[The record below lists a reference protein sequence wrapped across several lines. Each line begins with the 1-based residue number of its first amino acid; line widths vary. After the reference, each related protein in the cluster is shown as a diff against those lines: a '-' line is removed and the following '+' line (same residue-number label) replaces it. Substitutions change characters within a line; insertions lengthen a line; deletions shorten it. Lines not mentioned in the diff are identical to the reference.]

1 MYFLKD
7 FEFSSS
13 GDFYFTVVPSDQ
25 ISPESRTN
33 GAIKVPHCPTSFTLP
48 LPALVYNRN
57 FFVTNAKKLKKV
69 RIFGWNNY

>member
-1 MYFLKD
+1 MA
-7 FEFSSS
+7 
-13 GDFYFTVVPSDQ
+13 
-25 ISPESRTN
+25 ISTSPLFPATRSPPKAEPMGQWGNQRFN
-33 GAIKVPHCPTSFTLP
+33 CPTSFTLP